1 MAIVRTVLS
10 RKGLVQPQHGI
21 TQYESDMDANLALLD
36 ANVVFL
42 SDLNSVTDTLVGD
55 LGLNGLVSGFQ
66 LSTSSTL
73 YPSVTNGILYA
84 NGSRYAPASTT
95 LSAAPASAASY
106 LFYQQ
111 ENWPSS
117 YYYRSV
123 LAALNPGDAF
133 IGVVVTSA
141 TAVTSVTQATSLFG
155 QIAVAA
161 TAPGSFTVP
170 HLLGRTP
177 VGANIRMTSGGGAI
191 WWQSPTD
198 MDSTNLYLVA
208 SDAGLTAKVQVW

>member
-1 MAIVRTVLS
+1 MAIVRTVLP
-10 RKGLVQPQHGI
+10 RKGFVQPQHGI
-21 TQYESDMDANLALLD
+21 TQYESDMDGNMSLLD
-36 ANVVFL
+36 ANVAFM
-42 SDLNSVTDTLVGD
+42 SDLASVTDTLVGD

-66 LSTSSTL
+66 LATSNCL

-84 NGSRYAPASTT
+84 NGSRYAPTDPS
-95 LSAAPASAASY
+95 LDAAPASATSY

-117 YYYRSV
+117 YYYRTV

-133 IGVVVTSA
+133 IGVIVTNG
-141 TAVTSVTQATSLFG
+141 TQVTNVTQATSLFG
-155 QIAVAA
+155 QIPVAP
-161 TAPGSFTVP
+161 TAPGNFTVP

-177 VGANIRMTSGGGAI
+177 VGAHIRMTSPGAI

-198 MDSTNLYLVA
+198 VDGVNLYLVA
-208 SDAGLTAKVQVW
+208 SDAGVTAKVQVW

>member
-1 MAIVRTVLS
+1 MAIVRTVLP
-10 RKGLVQPQHGI
+10 RKGFVQPQHGI
-21 TQYESDMDANLALLD
+21 TQYESDMDGNMSLLD
-36 ANVVFL
+36 ANVAFM
-42 SDLNSVTDTLVGD
+42 SDLASVTDTLVGD

-66 LSTSSTL
+66 IATSNSL
-73 YPSVTNGILYA
+73 YPSLTTGILYA
-84 NGSRYAPASTT
+84 NGSRYAPTSTT
-95 LSAAPASAASY
+95 LAAAPASATSY

-133 IGVVVTSA
+133 IGMVVTNA
-141 TAVTSVTQATSLFG
+141 TQVTSVTQASSLFS
-155 QIAVAA
+155 QIPVAPS
-161 TAPGSFTVP
+161 APGNFTVP

-177 VGANIRMTSGGGAI
+177 IGAHVRMTSPGAI

-198 MDSTNLYLVA
+198 TDGVNLYLVA
-208 SDAGLTAKVQVW
+208 SDAGVTAKVQIW